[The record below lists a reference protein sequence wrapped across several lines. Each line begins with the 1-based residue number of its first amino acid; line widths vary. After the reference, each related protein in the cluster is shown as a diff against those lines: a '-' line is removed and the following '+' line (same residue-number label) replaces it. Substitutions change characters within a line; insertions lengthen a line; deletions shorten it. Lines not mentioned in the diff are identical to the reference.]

1 MRFEP
6 LLEKNM
12 LPDFIIRWGARRLTG
27 RRLKQITSQSVEG
40 HRANFMEENKT
51 EGQEHCLID
60 NKSWRLN
67 P

>member
-40 HRANFMEENKT
+40 HRANFMQIITRQRDRNT
-51 EGQEHCLID
+51 VL
-60 NKSWRLN
+60 
-67 P
+67 

>member
-51 EGQEHCLID
+51 EGQEHCL
-60 NKSWRLN
+60 
-67 P
+67 

>member
-27 RRLKQITSQSVEG
+27 RRFKQITSQSVEG
-40 HRANFMEENKT
+40 HRANFMEYVEDLRTRQRDRNT
-51 EGQEHCLID
+51 VL
-60 NKSWRLN
+60 
-67 P
+67 